1 MRAAVIRRA
10 LLHEILPAS
19 GMTRHSIVLLVAAL
33 CTLVS
38 GCATAPEEPRAGN
51 ARRADKTAAD
61 RGAPEIPE
69 RDRVLYAYRTA
80 ATALRTGRYDVAK
93 VQLDDAI
100 ARIGGIIAN
109 DADAARARSLFSGEN
124 SKTFIGEPYERVMA
138 YYYRGILYWRAGE
151 PDNARACFRSG
162 QVIDSGTEQEKYD
175 ADYILLDY
183 LDGFATAKLQADG
196 SDALARAQAHAGNKF
211 SLPSYNPS
219 ANVLVFAEYGYG
231 PRKYAAG
238 RYGEQLRFHAED
250 SPTRSARL
258 ILNNGR
264 MIVPLPAY
272 DDLGYQATTRGG
284 RVMDHILGNKAFFK
298 AGADVAGDVA
308 LAGAAI
314 AHDQAR
320 RRERNGK
327 DGDDADAAA
336 LGLGILG
343 IISKVASAATRTEA
357 DTRQWNNLPQRL
369 SFAALKLPPGDHA
382 GRIEFLDR
390 DGNVLAARTQQVA
403 IAVGADDRDTIVFLS
418 ELTR

>member
-1 MRAAVIRRA
+1 
-10 LLHEILPAS
+10 
-19 GMTRHSIVLLVAAL
+19 
-33 CTLVS
+33 
-38 GCATAPEEPRAGN
+38 
-51 ARRADKTAAD
+51 
-61 RGAPEIPE
+61 
-69 RDRVLYAYRTA
+69 
-80 ATALRTGRYDVAK
+80 
-93 VQLDDAI
+93 
-100 ARIGGIIAN
+100 
-109 DADAARARSLFSGEN
+109 
-124 SKTFIGEPYERVMA
+124 
-138 YYYRGILYWRAGE
+138 
-151 PDNARACFRSG
+151 
-162 QVIDSGTEQEKYD
+162 
-175 ADYILLDY
+175 
-183 LDGFATAKLQADG
+183 
-196 SDALARAQAHAGNKF
+196 
-211 SLPSYNPS
+211 
-219 ANVLVFAEYGYG
+219 
-231 PRKYAAG
+231 
-238 RYGEQLRFHAED
+238 
-250 SPTRSARL
+250 
-258 ILNNGR
+258 

-298 AGADVAGDVA
+298 AGADVAGNVA

-343 IISKVASAATRTEA
+343 VISKVASAATRTEA

-390 DGNVLAARTQQVA
+390 EGNVLAARTQQVA